1 MNVWPLLSKWEV
13 KRLEELSSAI
23 QYGYTAKATTK
34 RLGPKLLRITDIQ
47 NDSVDWDSVPFCEI
61 SPKEIEKYRLGKNDL
76 LFARTGATVG
86 KSYLIRDPVPDSVFA
101 SYLIRVRLTG
111 EVAPKYIAYFFKSTD
126 YWRQI
131 TERQAGIG
139 QPNVN
144 GTKLAQI
151 EIPVAPANQQQL
163 IVAEIEKQF
172 SRLDEAVANLKRVK
186 VNLKRYKAAVLKA
199 AVEGKLTEEWRKQ
212 HPNVEPAGKL
222 LERILTDRRAKW
234 NDKGKYKEP
243 FEPDTTGFPLLPEG
257 WIWAPLGSITE
268 AVGGF
273 AFESK
278 KFTLTGFQVL
288 KMANVRMGRID
299 LDQKPSFIQNVEPNV
314 IARYGLMDGD
324 LVVTLTGTRKKQDY
338 GYVAVVKNAK
348 SVLLNQRIAR
358 LRPADGVLPEFLAF
372 VMQSEEYRNRFFA
385 YETGN
390 VGQGNVGIGAV
401 TKEPIRLSPFAEQQY
416 IVAEVERRLSVIE
429 ELEAAVEANL
439 IRADR
444 LRQSILS
451 QAFSG
456 RLLMQLPLNI
466 SNTVHTQALR

>member
-1 MNVWPLLSKWEV
+1 MSKLPNNWYIAPLGEVCKTVKGRKPKNSGPLSEERTIPYINIKAFETGKPEEYAEPGEYPECKRDEVLIVWDGARAGLTGRGVAGYIGSTLAKVWCEATKNSY
-13 KRLEELSSAI
+13 LYYFLQA
-23 QYGYTAKATTK
+23 QYGRINSRTK
-34 RLGPKLLRITDIQ
+34 GVGIPH
-47 NDSVDWDSVPFCEI
+47 VDPTI
-61 SPKEIEKYRLGKNDL
+61 
-76 LFARTGATVG
+76 
-86 KSYLIRDPVPDSVFA
+86 
-101 SYLIRVRLTG
+101 
-111 EVAPKYIAYFFKSTD
+111 FFSTD
-126 YWRQI
+126 FPI
-131 TERQAGIG
+131 APVTEQER
-139 QPNVN
+139 
-144 GTKLAQI
+144 
-151 EIPVAPANQQQL
+151 

-186 VNLKRYKAAVLKA
+186 ANLKRYKAAVLKA
-199 AVEGKLTEEWRKQ
+199 AVEGKLTEAWRKQ
-212 HPNVEPAGKL
+212 HPNVEPATKL
-222 LERILTDRRAKW
+222 LERILTERRAKW
-234 NDKGKYKEP
+234 NGKGKYKEP
-243 FEPDTTGFPLLPEG
+243 IEPDTTGFPLLPEG
-257 WIWAPLGSITE
+257 WIWAPLESITE

-299 LDQKPSFIQNVEPNV
+299 LDQKPSFIQDVEPNV
-314 IARYGLMDGD
+314 IARYGLMEGD

-348 SVLLNQRIAR
+348 NVLLNQRIAR

-416 IVAEVERRLSVIE
+416 IVAEVERRLSVID
-429 ELEAAVEANL
+429 ELETTVEANL
-439 IRADR
+439 TRADR
-444 LRQSILS
+444 LRQSVLS

-456 RLLMQLPLNI
+456 RLLGQDTKHIQDILPTFSI
-466 SNTVHTQALR
+466 AVETQARYGRADRARR